1 MSTIIGTWNLENFC
15 RPLPAG
21 SPPDPSKCAAKD
33 QATYD
38 AKVEALAGVITELG
52 PDLLGVQEVGSQEAL
67 DDLVAKLPGTWHT
80 ALSDHPDPRGI
91 RVGVI
96 SRLPLL
102 DVRQLKDFPDHLHA
116 IQVEDDGIPGTPTGE
131 MGRGG
136 LAVRVEPAPGR
147 SIQVAVCHLKSKLL
161 TFPDKQ
167 HTTTD
172 ERLRAR
178 YEAYALFRRTAEA
191 VTMRALA
198 DDLLQGDGRTH
209 DVVVLGDF
217 NDEWQAATTQ
227 ILYGPPGS
235 QMGTGGF
242 DRPDP
247 GDAERLWNLAPK
259 ILEQG
264 GFSRVFEGQHELIDH
279 IMISHSLL
287 SAFRK
292 VSTGSDKLP
301 SVVEARPTAPH
312 DKPSDHSPVV
322 AEFDL

>member
-21 SPPDPSKCAAKD
+21 SPPGAGTCAAKD

-38 AKVEALAGVITELG
+38 AKVEALAGVITEIG
-52 PDLLGVQEVGSQEAL
+52 PDLLGVQEVGGQEPL
-67 DDLVAKLPGTWHT
+67 DDLVAQLPGTWHT
-80 ALSDHPDPRGI
+80 SLSDHPDPRGI

-96 SRLPLL
+96 SRFPLL
-102 DVRQLKDFPDHLHA
+102 DVRQRKDFPGHLRPV
-116 IQVEDDGIPGTPTGE
+116 QVEDDGVPGNETGE
-131 MGRGG
+131 MGRGA

-147 SIQVAVCHLKSKLL
+147 SLQVAVCHLKSKLL
-161 TFPDKQ
+161 TFPDGQ
-167 HTTTD
+167 HSTAD

-191 VTMRALA
+191 VTVRALA
-198 DDLLQGDGRTH
+198 DELLQGDGRTH
-209 DVVVLGDF
+209 DVVVLGDL

-235 QMGTGGF
+235 QLGTGGF
-242 DRPDP
+242 DRPDR
-247 GDAERLWNLAPK
+247 GDAERLWNLAPR

-279 IMISHSLL
+279 VLISHSLL
-287 SAFRK
+287 AGFRT
-292 VSTGSDKLP
+292 VSTGGGKLP
-301 SVVEARPTAPH
+301 NVLEARPAAPH
-312 DKPSDHSPVV
+312 DRPSDHSPVV
-322 AEFDL
+322 AAFDL

>member
-1 MSTIIGTWNLENFC
+1 MAIIGTWNLENFC

-21 SPPDPSKCAAKD
+21 STPDPNKCAAKD

-38 AKVEALAGVITELG
+38 AKVDALAGVITQLA
-52 PDLLGVQEVGSQEAL
+52 PDLLGVQEVGSQDAL

-80 ALSDHPDPRGI
+80 AISDHPDPRGI

-96 SRLPLL
+96 SRFPLL
-102 DVRQLKDFPDHLHA
+102 DIQQRKDFPAGLHPV
-116 IQVEDDGIPGTPTGE
+116 QVEDDGIPGSPTSE

-136 LAVRVEPAPGR
+136 LAVRVEPTPGQ
-147 SIQVAVCHLKSKLL
+147 SLQVAVCHLKSKLL
-161 TFPDKQ
+161 TFPNKQ
-167 HTTTD
+167 HSTTD

-178 YEAYALFRRTAEA
+178 YGAYALLRRTAEA

-209 DVVVLGDF
+209 DVIVLGDL
-217 NDEWQAATTQ
+217 NDEWKAATTQ

-242 DRPDP
+242 DHPDR

-259 ILEQG
+259 LLEQG
-264 GFSRVFEGQHELIDH
+264 GFSRIFEGQPELIDH
-279 IMISHSLL
+279 ILISHSLL
-287 SAFRK
+287 AKFEK
-292 VSTGSDKLP
+292 VSTGNGPLP
-301 SVVEARPTAPH
+301 TVTEAQPAAPH
-312 DKPSDHSPVV
+312 SQPSDHSPVV
-322 AEFDL
+322 ATFNL